1 MTPQSKNNR
10 STCNKAGIKL
20 EDLYSV
26 VNNAIPGFNDLFTGK
41 CETDTKEKAELLGI
55 LRVAMGSTPEKARKF
70 INIIDQVIQEE
81 KLTLL
86 NSLLKF
92 DDLEEGIH
100 ISIKKVKNLPKS
112 HNIIPSTTATK
123 KAESKISEKEN
134 ISFQLNM
141 IRQYLQILKD
151 KNCLS
156 AEVNIAV
163 DPTHYRKA
171 TKRLPRHTRIIIK
184 GQSPTKHKGLY
195 VNDIYDTTHGINL
208 MSFFEMNHKTGLKRK
223 AMPSWITIFIQILAI
238 YSEFNIKIVNI
249 LADRGFASGYE
260 YGAFSCGKIFND
272 FGDILPVRLVE
283 PTKFYSN
290 NPKKSFE
297 PLDVKDWE
305 IDKIKVYDSDIRS
318 RKPLMKYLGAYYF
331 VTRHGNIHVPVIRF
345 AFLETENNFIPISQS
360 NFHYKMQTFIDKNQS
375 LKSEIDSNYNRYQ
388 ILVKQ
393 TNLNERTQKK
403 WLNKRKNNKQ
413 YQDEST
419 QMYELWLHSFKMKE
433 KIEASQE
440 RMFKMRKKLRF
451 YTVSITAEEEQIL
464 TNGHKSTKKAL
475 INQINLACYEY
486 HQRWMIENYFAILKR
501 EILHINKTCSIN
513 WMRQQSLQAQLIYN
527 GYILARTITIAAEK
541 RKNAPRWRPEESKFK
556 TRRKPLR
563 SKDYRLMSFNQ
574 FIGDIASKCLKIRLK
589 KVYV

>member
-10 STCNKAGIKL
+10 STCIKVGIKL

-26 VNNAIPGFNDLFTGK
+26 VNNAIPGFNELFTGK

-81 KLTLL
+81 KLILL
-86 NSLLKF
+86 NALLKF
-92 DDLEEGIH
+92 DDKEEGIH
-100 ISIKKVKNLPKS
+100 ISIKKIKNIPKS

-134 ISFQLNM
+134 IFFQLNM
-141 IRQYLQILKD
+141 IRKYLQILKD

-223 AMPSWITIFIQILAI
+223 TMPSWITI
-238 YSEFNIKIVNI
+238 
-249 LADRGFASGYE
+249 E

-272 FGDILPVRLVE
+272 FGDLLPVRLVE

-297 PLDVKDWE
+297 PLKVKDWK
-305 IDKIKVYDSDIRS
+305 IDKIKVYDSEIRS
-318 RKPLMKYLGAYYF
+318 RKDLMKYLESYYF
-331 VTRHGNIHVPVIRF
+331 VNRHGNVHVPVIHF
-345 AFLETENNFIPISQS
+345 AFFETEDNFIPLSQS
-360 NFHYKMQTFIDKNQS
+360 NFHNRMQSFIDNIQS
-375 LKSEIDSNYNRYQ
+375 LKNEIKTNYNRYQ

-393 TNLNERTQKK
+393 TSLKDRTQKK

-413 YQDEST
+413 YKEEST
-419 QMYELWLHSFKMKE
+419 EMYELWLHSIKMKE

-440 RMFKMRKKLRF
+440 RMFKIRKKLRF

-464 TNGHKSTKKAL
+464 TNGHKSTRKAL
-475 INQINLACYEY
+475 INRIIRACYEY
-486 HQRWMIENYFAILKR
+486 HQRWAIENYFAILKR
-501 EILHINKTCSIN
+501 EILHINKTRSIN

-527 GYILARTITIAAEK
+527 GYILARTIIIAAEK
-541 RKNAPRWRPEESKFK
+541 RKNGPRWRPEESKFK
-556 TRRKPLR
+556 TRRKPLC

-574 FIGDIASKCLKIRLK
+574 FIGNIASKCLKIRLK
-589 KVYV
+589 KVYA